1 MCKYIYYCLSY
12 DSQVKMPDY
21 VGGTFRCSICAKEF
35 LTMNDTKN
43 HIKDTHADEVTV
55 VVE

>member
-1 MCKYIYYCLSY
+1 
-12 DSQVKMPDY
+12 MPDY

-35 LTMNDTKN
+35 LTMNETKK
-43 HIKDTHADEVTV
+43 HIKDTHDDEVTV